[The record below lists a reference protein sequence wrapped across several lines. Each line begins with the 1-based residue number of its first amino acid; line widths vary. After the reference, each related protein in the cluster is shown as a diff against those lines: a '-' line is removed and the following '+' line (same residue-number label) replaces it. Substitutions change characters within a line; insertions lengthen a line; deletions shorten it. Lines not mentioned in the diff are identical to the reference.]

1 MADLWAL
8 SPLEGRYRRYTEPL
22 RAYLSE
28 AAFFRYRL
36 RVETAYFRALARLGL
51 PPLRDL
57 SSDLLDRL
65 EQAFE
70 PFTDEVLQALRA
82 YEERT
87 RHDVKAMEYYL
98 RERWAALF
106 PAEYHS
112 ALAFV
117 HFGLTSQDVNNTAQA
132 LMLREALYQ
141 VYLPA
146 LDELIRRLHEKAYA
160 WREQVML
167 GFTHGQPASPTTLGK
182 ELYVF
187 VERLRAER
195 SRLLQVPFW
204 TKLGGAVGNL
214 NAHYLAYPEIEWGA
228 FFDRFAQELG
238 LVRFPVTTQIAPYE
252 RWAEI
257 WDSLRRL
264 QAVLVDLAQDVW
276 LYAHRGY
283 LGVRRAPGQIGSS
296 TMPHKANPIQFE
308 LAEGNLRLSNALWG
322 FLSEKLPVSRL
333 QRDLTDSTLLRNVG
347 VALGHGLVALRALV
361 EGLDQVEAVPSVM
374 EADLEAH
381 PEVLSEAWQILQ
393 RKAGQPQAY
402 EQALAALAEGTF
414 VPPVSAAQYVGQA
427 PQAVPPPPT
436 SFS

>member
-8 SPLEGRYRRYTEPL
+8 SPLESRYRRYTEPL

-36 RVETAYFRALARLGL
+36 WVETAYFRALVRLGL
-51 PPLRDL
+51 PPLKTFPL
-57 SSDLLDRL
+57 ALLDRL
-65 EQAFE
+65 EEAFE
-70 PFTDEVLQALRA
+70 PFTEEVLRALRT

-87 RHDVKAMEYYL
+87 RHDVKAIEYYL
-98 RERWAALF
+98 RERWARLF
-106 PAEYHS
+106 PPEHQG
-112 ALAFV
+112 ALAFI

-132 LMLREALYQ
+132 LMLRDALQQ

-146 LDELIRRLHEKAYA
+146 LDELIHRLHTQAYA
-160 WREQVML
+160 WRGHVML

-187 VERLRAER
+187 VQRLRAER
-195 SRLLQVPFW
+195 NHLLERPFW

-214 NAHYLAYPEIEWGA
+214 NAHYLAYPDVDWVA
-228 FFDRFAQELG
+228 FFEQLAQDLG

-264 QAVLVDLAQDVW
+264 QAVLVDLAQDLW

-283 LGVRRAPGQIGSS
+283 LGVLRAPGQVGSS

-322 FLSEKLPVSRL
+322 FFSEKLPVSRL
-333 QRDLTDSTLLRNVG
+333 QRDLTDSTLLRNLG
-347 VALGHGLVALRALV
+347 VALGHGLVALRALT
-361 EGLDQVEAVPSVM
+361 EGLEQVQPRPAAM
-374 EADLEAH
+374 EADLAAH
-381 PEVLSEAWQILQ
+381 PEVLAEAWQTLR
-393 RKAGQPQAY
+393 RKAGEIQAY

-414 VPPVSAAQYVGQA
+414 VPPVPATQYVGYA
-427 PQAVPPPPT
+427 LQAVPPPEAP
-436 SFS
+436 S